1 MSAVKYFLTLSL
13 GIIAGALKY
22 IVSEANT
29 NRALRLVHD
38 VFILLFVATEYS
50 CNKYHHEKIVE
61 PC

>member
-38 VFILLFVATEYS
+38 VFILLFVAT
-50 CNKYHHEKIVE
+50 
-61 PC
+61 